1 MNYLFNFLVTIN
13 FILLLSCNKNPEYH
27 KSGNFSAEKENSIK
41 ILDSINVIALN
52 DKYENQSIELYN
64 ADGSLWKSFKI
75 TDDFKDVGL
84 QIAIKPDYYLLVLKC
99 VGRKGTFYAVNVDYK
114 KPSIKYI
121 KAGLDYF
128 NYEPWTKHIV
138 KVPSVDFNSKINPIR
153 IEPTNNATIVPYDE
167 EQIYQPQEVKGKWL
181 RIIDDQEK
189 SGWIQWIDEKGNLL
203 VEIYYLC

>member
-1 MNYLFNFLVTIN
+1 MKYQFIFLVIIN
-13 FILLLSCNKNPEYH
+13 FILLLSCNKNPEYNQ
-27 KSGNFSAEKENSIK
+27 SGNFADKKESSLIT
-41 ILDSINVIALN
+41 LDSINVIALN

-64 ADGSLWKSFKI
+64 EDGSLWKSFKI
-75 TDDFKDVGL
+75 TDDFKDIGL
-84 QIAIKPDYYLLVLKC
+84 QIMIKPDYYLLVLKC
-99 VGRKGTFYAVNVDYK
+99 VGRKSPFYAVNVDEK
-114 KPSIKYI
+114 KPLIKYI

-128 NYEPWTKHIV
+128 NYEPWHKHIV
-138 KVPSVDFNSKINPIR
+138 KVPSVDFNSNTNPIR
-153 IEPTNNATIVPYDE
+153 TEPKNNATIIPYDE